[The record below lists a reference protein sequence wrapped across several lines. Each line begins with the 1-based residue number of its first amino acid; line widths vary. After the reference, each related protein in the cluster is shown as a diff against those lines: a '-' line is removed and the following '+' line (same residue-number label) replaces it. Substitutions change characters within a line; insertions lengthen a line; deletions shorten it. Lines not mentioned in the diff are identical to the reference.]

1 MKTKSD
7 LERDLRVDAEGEV
20 VVNDV
25 ERQVVF
31 AAVVRRR
38 TLLAPVHLQRPPV
51 HLERVGRLQVRQDL
65 RNGLV
70 DVAAAPAWNVEVK
83 RMNLLQVCLLYSD

>member
-20 VVNDV
+20 VVDDV

-51 HLERVGRLQVRQDL
+51 HL
-65 RNGLV
+65 
-70 DVAAAPAWNVEVK
+70 
-83 RMNLLQVCLLYSD
+83 

>member
-1 MKTKSD
+1 MNSALLRGTSCNRVSELDPVARMKTKSD

-20 VVNDV
+20 VVDDV

-51 HLERVGRLQVRQDL
+51 HL
-65 RNGLV
+65 
-70 DVAAAPAWNVEVK
+70 
-83 RMNLLQVCLLYSD
+83 

>member
-20 VVNDV
+20 VVDDV
-25 ERQVVF
+25 ERQIVF

-65 RNGLV
+65 GNGLV

-83 RMNLLQVCLLYSD
+83 RMSLFQVFIVQ